1 MTISR
6 PTTPRPSGTNLI
18 SSTPLLGKG
27 ARATRGVNPAVIA
40 LILAIA
46 ISTLAGCGGGGGGGG
61 ATTPTGPLPSTL
73 TGTIDS
79 STGVPASGYSI
90 HFSNLSTTTAANGT
104 FSIDFDASVI
114 KGTQT
119 LSIFDTAGD
128 LIDQEKVVV
137 NVGGGAQSIGTVNTG
152 PPAPPP

>member
-6 PTTPRPSGTNLI
+6 PTPRPPVTNLR
-18 SSTPLLGKG
+18 STTPLLGKG

-40 LILAIA
+40 LLLCLAI
-46 ISTLAGCGGGGGGGG
+46 SLAGCGGGGGGGG
-61 ATTPTGPLPSTL
+61 SSVPTGPLPSTL
-73 TGTIDS
+73 TGTVDS
-79 STGVPASGYSI
+79 SPGVPAVGFSI
-90 HFSNLSTTTAANGT
+90 HFSNLTTTTASNGT

-114 KGTQT
+114 TGTQT
-119 LSIFDTAGD
+119 LSIYDNAGD

-137 NVGGGAQSIGTVNTG
+137 NSTGGTQSIGTVNLG